1 MNDYPYKTQK
11 FKVAAVQAAPVILDK
26 EGCIEK
32 CCRLTEEAAG
42 NGARIVVF
50 PETFIPT
57 YPYWT
62 RDIPDRTG
70 CYDSFVKL
78 FKNSIKIPSKDTDRL
93 GEVAKK
99 TGTYMVIG
107 VNELDS
113 ELQGTLYNTN
123 LVIGKDG
130 NVLGKHRKLWPT
142 FTERVIHGLGDGS
155 TMQVFDTEYGKLGT
169 LVCYEHHMPLSKYC
183 NFAMGEQIH
192 AACWPGLSWI
202 NNVVDVSSRQYAFEG
217 QVFVIAAAGYVTKD
231 MLPKDFM
238 LKDYF
243 WPANGGSG
251 IISPLGEYLAGPI
264 YDKEEIL
271 YAEIDMDL
279 IIRAKYVMDSV
290 GHYARWDVLSLYFN
304 DEKYEPFKK
313 IKSPAAS
320 DSELLSELKESISEI
335 KGLLKDS
342 SLQELKL
349 ALKDLKA
356 QMKKT
361 SSLNE
366 EQ

>member
-1 MNDYPYKTQK
+1 MDYPFEIKK
-11 FKVAAVQAAPVILDK
+11 FKVAAIQASPVILDK

-32 CCRLTEEAAG
+32 CCELTEEAAG

-62 RDIPDRTG
+62 RDLPDRSG

-78 FKNSIKIPSKDTDRL
+78 FKNSIKIPSKDTEKL

-99 TGTYMVIG
+99 AETYMVIG

-123 LVIGKDG
+123 LVIGKNG
-130 NVLGKHRKLWPT
+130 RVLGKHRKLLPT
-142 FTERVIHGLGDGS
+142 FSERMIHGQGDGS
-155 TMQVFDTEYGKLGT
+155 TMNVFNTEYGKLGT
-169 LVCYEHHMPLSKYC
+169 LVCYEHHMPLTKYC

-192 AACWPGLSWI
+192 AACWPGLPWI

-217 QVFVIAAAGYVTKD
+217 QVFVIASAAYVTKE
-231 MLPKDFM
+231 MLPDDFM

-251 IISPLGEYLAGPI
+251 IISPLGNYLAGPI

-271 YAEIDMDL
+271 YAEIDMEL
-279 IIRAKYVMDSV
+279 IIRAKYIFDTV
-290 GHYARWDVLSLYFN
+290 GHYARWDVLSLCFN
-304 DEKYEPFKK
+304 DEKYAPFKQ
-313 IKSPAAS
+313 IKNIPGQKKDA
-320 DSELLSELKESISEI
+320 LGELKEVLSEI
-335 KGLLKDS
+335 QGVLQES
-342 SLQELKL
+342 SLGEFKL
-349 ALKDLKA
+349 AINDLKT
-356 QMKKT
+356 QLKK
-361 SSLNE
+361 SLSLRKE
-366 EQ
+366 K

>member
-62 RDIPDRTG
+62 RDLPDRTG

-113 ELQGTLYNTN
+113 ERQGTLYNTN

-192 AACWPGLSWI
+192 AACWPGLPWI

-251 IISPLGEYLAGPI
+251 IISPLGDYLAGPI
-264 YDKEEIL
+264 YDKEEIV
-271 YAEIDMDL
+271 YAEIDTEL
-279 IIRAKYVMDSV
+279 IIRAKYIFDSV
-290 GHYARWDVLSLYFN
+290 GHYARWDVL
-304 DEKYEPFKK
+304 
-313 IKSPAAS
+313 
-320 DSELLSELKESISEI
+320 
-335 KGLLKDS
+335 
-342 SLQELKL
+342 
-349 ALKDLKA
+349 
-356 QMKKT
+356 
-361 SSLNE
+361 
-366 EQ
+366 

>member
-1 MNDYPYKTQK
+1 MDYPFEIKK
-11 FKVAAVQAAPVILDK
+11 FKVAAIQASPVILSK

-32 CCRLTEEAAG
+32 CCKLTEEAAG

-62 RDIPDRTG
+62 RDLPDRSG
-70 CYDSFVKL
+70 CYDSYVKL
-78 FKNSIKIPSKDTDRL
+78 FKNSIKIPSKDTEKL

-99 TGTYMVIG
+99 TETYMVIG

-130 NVLGKHRKLWPT
+130 RVLGKHRKLLPT
-142 FTERVIHGLGDGS
+142 FSERMIHGQGDGS
-155 TMQVFDTEYGKLGT
+155 TMSVFNTEYGKLGT
-169 LVCYEHHMPLSKYC
+169 LVCYEHHMPLTKYC

-192 AACWPGLSWI
+192 AACWPGLPWI

-217 QVFVIAAAGYVTKD
+217 QVFVIASAGYATKE
-231 MLPKDFM
+231 MLPDDFM
-238 LKDYF
+238 LKEYF

-251 IISPLGEYLAGPI
+251 IISPLGNYLAGPI

-271 YAEIDMDL
+271 YAEIDMEL
-279 IIRAKYVMDSV
+279 IIRAKYIFDTV
-290 GHYARWDVLSLYFN
+290 GHYARWDVLSLCFN
-304 DEKYEPFKK
+304 DEKYAPFKQ
-313 IKSPAAS
+313 IKNIRGLNKDA
-320 DSELLSELKESISEI
+320 LGELKEVQSEMQ
-335 KGLLKDS
+335 GVLQES
-342 SLQELKL
+342 SLGEFKL
-349 ALKDLKA
+349 AINDLKT
-356 QMKKT
+356 QLKK
-361 SSLNE
+361 SLSLRKE
-366 EQ
+366 K